1 MWAGEGER
9 EGGRTDGRVVWGC
22 VHGGGMGYGT
32 GAIGGVPMQTMKG
45 HDMKKTAK
53 GLWLGLVAMALVGTV
68 VASAAVPVQIGIVGD
83 SAQLFG
89 ADREVVGLRLNLPY
103 SENVEITGLDL
114 GIAGGGGTIRGIR
127 LNAIN
132 LSDVMSCGF
141 EVGLVNIDE
150 AATGFQLGLV
160 NIVKGQMDG
169 LQIGLFNH
177 VGGLHG
183 VQIGIINIIDSGDVK
198 MMPIVSWAF

>member
-1 MWAGEGER
+1 MFSKVSGKCVFPRAGFGVAEAWTAGYRGIEPA
-9 EGGRTDGRVVWGC
+9 
-22 VHGGGMGYGT
+22 MGPDAT
-32 GAIGGVPMQTMKG
+32 TKG
-45 HDMKKTAK
+45 HDMKKTARSV
-53 GLWLGLVAMALVGTV
+53 WLGLVALA
-68 VASAAVPVQIGIVGD
+68 VAGVTAAWAAVPVQIGIVGD

-103 SENVEITGLDL
+103 SENVEMTGLDL

-141 EVGLVNIDE
+141 EVGLVNID
-150 AATGFQLGLV
+150 AAAKGFQLGLV

-183 VQIGIINIIDSGDVK
+183 VQIGIINIIDSGDVR

>member
-1 MWAGEGER
+1 MD
-9 EGGRTDGRVVWGC
+9 GRADGRVVWGC

-103 SENVEITGLDL
+103 SENIEMTGLDL

-198 MMPIVSWAF
+198 MMPIVSLAF

>member
-1 MWAGEGER
+1 MRKLACVAIVAVLGFAVAAG
-9 EGGRTDGRVVWGC
+9 
-22 VHGGGMGYGT
+22 
-32 GAIGGVPMQTMKG
+32 
-45 HDMKKTAK
+45 
-53 GLWLGLVAMALVGTV
+53 
-68 VASAAVPVQIGIVGD
+68 AAVPVQIGIVGD
-83 SAQLFG
+83 TVQLFG
-89 ADREVVGLRLNLPY
+89 AEREVIGLKLNLPY
-103 SENVEITGLDL
+103 AENDEVTGLDL

-160 NIVKGQMDG
+160 NIVKGKMDG
-169 LQIGLFNH
+169 LQIGLLNH

-183 VQIGIINIIDSGDVK
+183 VQIGLVNIIDTGHVK
-198 MMPIVSWAF
+198 MLPIVSWSF